1 MFEGIEQSFE
11 LIVDRLA
18 LVLLLLPSGLVER
31 LLQHVVTL
39 EARGGPIGDEGGSS
53 HRML

>member
-18 LVLLLLPSGLVER
+18 LVLLLLPSGLVDR
-31 LLQHVVTL
+31 ILQHVVTVQ
-39 EARGGPIGDEGGSS
+39 ARGGPRGDSRG
-53 HRML
+53 